1 MKEIVKVGS
10 SVGDFSSA
18 RQELSWVLVGSI
30 WICRY
35 CLDHPVAE
43 LRQQLE
49 VRSLLVIEHL
59 ECFLLFLRLVEI
71 FEEV

>member
-1 MKEIVKVGS
+1 MHAWFEILPVGYLS
-10 SVGDFSSA
+10 RA
-18 RQELSWVLVGSI
+18 RQEFSWVLVGPI
-30 WICRY
+30 WVCWD

-43 LRQQLE
+43 LGQQLE

-59 ECFLLFLRLVEI
+59 ELFLLFLGLVEI